1 MDVRNG
7 LIQTEDSKVLR
18 AKELPSLER
27 EYRDLIT
34 SLRALCVVMREPP
47 GDPVLARILD
57 AEIHQLDVLGGELLA
72 AVRLDT
78 SRPGEVDVVDLSK
91 ELSHAIKR
99 SGRHTDHEIR
109 GRVMVEGHAPLI
121 RQSIASVLALAHRI
135 ADGRVR
141 ATAYQQGHQGVVLVT
156 TKVDDPALARQNGR
170 LGILHRLARA
180 DGGRLLVQRKDGE
193 VHLRLA
199 FWTP

>member
-1 MDVRNG
+1 MKS
-7 LIQTEDSKVLR
+7 SKLWI
-18 AKELPSLER
+18 S
-27 EYRDLIT
+27 
-34 SLRALCVVMREPP
+34 S
-47 GDPVLARILD
+47 
-57 AEIHQLDVLGGELLA
+57 GE
-72 AVRLDT
+72 RLDT
-78 SRPGEVDVVDLSK
+78 MPPSDPEAVDLST
-91 ELSHAIKR
+91 ELSRLIKR
-99 SGRHTDHEIR
+99 SGRQTDHEVR
-109 GRVMVEGHAPLI
+109 GRVVVEGHTALI

-156 TKVDDPALARQNGR
+156 AKVADASLARQNGR
-170 LGILHRLARA
+170 LAVLHRIARA